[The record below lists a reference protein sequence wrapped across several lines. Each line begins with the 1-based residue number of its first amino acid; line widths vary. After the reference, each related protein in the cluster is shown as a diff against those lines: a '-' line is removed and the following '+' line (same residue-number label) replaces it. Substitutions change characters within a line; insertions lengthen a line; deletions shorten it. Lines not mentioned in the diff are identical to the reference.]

1 MNCKIEF
8 EGERGLLPSPLI
20 ISLISF
26 PRKKKYPTCPMC
38 ALVFSKESD
47 LKRHLNDDQWR
58 LYQESKYKDCL
69 KCEECCLFFTSTK
82 GFMQHHG
89 KVHVTKYKYSKCHVC
104 EKKFRNKYAVKFH
117 IKQVHEKSTRENCP
131 KCGKDFYNKYL
142 IPQHLEKCKRLSS
155 EDNKSYPVV

>member
-8 EGERGLLPSPLI
+8 EGERGLLPSPVI

-38 ALVFSKESD
+38 SLVFSKESD
-47 LKRHLNDDQWR
+47 LKKHLNEDQWH
-58 LYQESKYKDCL
+58 LYQESKYKDYL

-89 KVHVTKYKYSKCHVC
+89 KVHVTKYKYSKCPVC

-117 IKQVHEKSTRENCP
+117 IKQVHEKSTREKCP

-142 IPQHLEKCKRLSS
+142 IPQHLEKCKRLSP
-155 EDNKSYPVV
+155 EEIELI